1 MIRER
6 FIDPLVTLW
15 KCSMTLSIRCRF
27 RLEEGCRCR
36 GNLLFLSFSLNIL
49 DISSLR
55 IGKRDILWKFEY
67 LDDKVSR

>member
-6 FIDPLVTLW
+6 LIDPLVTLW

-27 RLEEGCRCR
+27 RLEEVCRCR

-49 DISSLR
+49 DISRYFKLENWEKGYSME
-55 IGKRDILWKFEY
+55 I
-67 LDDKVSR
+67 

>member
-6 FIDPLVTLW
+6 LIDPLVTLW

-49 DISSLR
+49 DISRYFKLENWEKGYSME
-55 IGKRDILWKFEY
+55 I
-67 LDDKVSR
+67 

>member
-6 FIDPLVTLW
+6 LIDPLVTLC
-15 KCSMTLSIRCRF
+15 KCSMILSIRCRS

-49 DISSLR
+49 DISSSR
-55 IGKRDILWKFEY
+55 IGKTDTQRKFEY

>member
-6 FIDPLVTLW
+6 LIDPLVTLW
-15 KCSMTLSIRCRF
+15 KCSIRCRS

-49 DISSLR
+49 DISSSR
-55 IGKRDILWKFEY
+55 IGKKDTLRKFEY

>member
-6 FIDPLVTLW
+6 LIDPLVTLW

-36 GNLLFLSFSLNIL
+36 DYLLFLSSSLNIL

-55 IGKRDILWKFEY
+55 IGEKDIVIFEI
-67 LDDKVSR
+67 

>member
-6 FIDPLVTLW
+6 LIDPFVTLW

-36 GNLLFLSFSLNIL
+36 GYLLFLSSSLNIL

-55 IGKRDILWKFEY
+55 IGNKDIVRKFEY
-67 LDDKVSR
+67 LDDKASR